1 MQKVSKHSNERYCRR
16 LSSSKFMTHCD
27 GKRQV
32 LNKSQAESLCCDH
45 L

>member
-1 MQKVSKHSNERYCRR
+1 MACEETLKTLKSR
-16 LSSSKFMTHCD
+16 LSSSKIMTHCD
-27 GKRQV
+27 GKRKI